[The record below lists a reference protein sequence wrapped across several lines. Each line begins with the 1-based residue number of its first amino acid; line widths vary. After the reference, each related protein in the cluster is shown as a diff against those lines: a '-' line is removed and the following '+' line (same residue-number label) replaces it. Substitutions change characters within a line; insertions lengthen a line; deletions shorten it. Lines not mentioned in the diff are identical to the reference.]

1 MVKSIVAKIVKRG
14 SARELAELLG
24 VSERRV
30 NQLVNEEILHREI
43 EGDFILTMA
52 IATFYENKYAGK
64 DEDNYWGE
72 KALHEAAK
80 RKLAE
85 LELARRQNMSHDA
98 ADVERVMTDMLSNL
112 RSQLLGI
119 PAKMAAKLEKKSKNI
134 IRSELDK
141 EIRSRLT
148 EICDYNPELFKD
160 DQEDD

>member
-1 MVKSIVAKIVKRG
+1 MAKIMKRG

-43 EGDFILTMA
+43 EGDFVLTMA
-52 IATFYENKYAGK
+52 IASFYENKYSSK
-64 DEDNYWGE
+64 DEDDYWSE

-85 LELARRQNMSHDA
+85 LELARRQNLSHDA

-119 PAKMAAKLEKKSKNI
+119 PAKMAALLENKSKSE
-134 IRSELDK
+134 IRAELSK
-141 EIRSRLT
+141 EIRSRLA
-148 EICDYNPELFKD
+148 ELSDYNSEMFND
-160 DQEDD
+160 EEDG

>member
-1 MVKSIVAKIVKRG
+1 MAKIVKRG

-43 EGDFILTMA
+43 EGDFILPMA

-64 DEDNYWGE
+64 DADRYWDE

-119 PAKMAAKLEKKSKNI
+119 PAKMAVHLENKSRNVI
-134 IRSELDK
+134 MTELAQ
-141 EIRSRLT
+141 EIESRLT
-148 EICDYNPELFKD
+148 ELSDYKTEMFTD
-160 DQEDD
+160 DSEDD

>member
-1 MVKSIVAKIVKRG
+1 MAKIMKRG

-24 VSERRV
+24 ISERRV
-30 NQLVNEEILHREI
+30 NQLVNEEVLHREI
-43 EGDFILTMA
+43 EGDFILTIA

-119 PAKMAAKLEKKSKNI
+119 PTKMAAKLEMKKKAFINAELE
-134 IRSELDK
+134 SE
-141 EIRSRLT
+141 IQSRLT
-148 EICDYNPELFKD
+148 ELSDYKTEMFTGD
-160 DQEDD
+160 SEDD

>member
-1 MVKSIVAKIVKRG
+1 MAKIMKRG

-24 VSERRV
+24 ISERRV
-30 NQLVNEEILHREI
+30 NQLVNEEVLHREI
-43 EGDFILTMA
+43 EGDFILTIA

-98 ADVERVMTDMLSNL
+98 ADVEIVMTDMLSNL
-112 RSQLLGI
+112 RSQLMGI
-119 PAKMAAKLEKKSKNI
+119 PAKLAARLENKDRTVI
-134 IRSELDK
+134 MDELAK
-141 EIRSRLT
+141 EIRSRLS
-148 EICDYNPELFKD
+148 ELSEYNPEMFTNAEND
-160 DQEDD
+160 

>member
-1 MVKSIVAKIVKRG
+1 MAKTIRRG

-24 VSERRV
+24 ISERRV
-30 NQLVNEEILHREI
+30 NQLVNEETLKREI
-43 EGDFILTMA
+43 EGDFNLTQA
-52 IATFYENKYAGK
+52 IASYYENKYAGK
-64 DEDNYWGE
+64 DEDRYWDE

-119 PAKMAAKLEKKSKNI
+119 PAKMAALLENKSKI
-134 IRSELDK
+134 EIRAELSK

-148 EICDYNPELFKD
+148 ELSDYNPEMFND
-160 DQEDD
+160 EEDG

>member
-1 MVKSIVAKIVKRG
+1 MAKIMKRG

-43 EGDFILTMA
+43 EGDFILPMA

-64 DEDNYWGE
+64 DEDRYWDE

-119 PAKMAAKLEKKSKNI
+119 PAKMAVHLENKSRNVI
-134 IRSELDK
+134 MTELAQ
-141 EIRSRLT
+141 EIESRLT
-148 EICDYNPELFKD
+148 ELSDYKPEMFTD
-160 DQEDD
+160 DSEDD